1 MMYVFRY
8 EIMKEKYDALCITE
22 KELQEKWKLLEVTFR
37 DYIFLRILD
46 SQDKV

>member
-22 KELQEKWKLLEVTFR
+22 KELQEKWKLLEVTFSLSGITFF
-37 DYIFLRILD
+37 YE
-46 SQDKV
+46 